1 MGYIMDDIKISRD
14 LLFASMVTKVPIGIL
29 DHITGAKHFGAV
41 DIIDVEHESDFFIKL
56 DSGTVVFHRV
66 IN

>member
-1 MGYIMDDIKISRD
+1 MGDVMDDIQISRD
-14 LLFASMVTKVPIGIL
+14 LLFVSLVTKVPIGIL
-29 DHITGAKHFGAV
+29 DHITGARHFGAV
-41 DIIDVEHESDFFIKL
+41 SSIDVEHESDFFIKL

>member
-41 DIIDVEHESDFFIKL
+41 DRIDVEHESDFFIKL

>member
-41 DIIDVEHESDFFIKL
+41 DCIDVEHESDFFIKL